1 MVGWGTRRNR
11 HIQHDVRYALALL
24 ISVSLITVCAA
35 CGSPS
40 STTAN
45 GNAAQ
50 SNAAACKAPDFAGPF
65 ANEFQS
71 AYEQSKTD
79 LAKRILADCRI
90 TDAELNEILDVQ
102 NDCLAPYGL
111 VATKGQ
117 LARLRDSALTDDE
130 MNQKNTE
137 CAEKTDLW
145 NVEAL
150 HDEIQ
155 GNPGNLDTEAF
166 QKAAYQCLKQRDL
179 LPKPLSEQEYL
190 AMEVSSTDSETRIE
204 EKTRKWN
211 EFYSMY
217 MEYNED
223 GSRNPDYNADKAQ
236 QFWACQQDPLHQ

>member
-1 MVGWGTRRNR
+1 M
-11 HIQHDVRYALALL
+11 LASASLL
-24 ISVSLITVCAA
+24 AA
-35 CGSPS
+35 CGACSSPS
-40 STTAN
+40 SAAPNSSATQSVATT
-45 GNAAQ
+45 
-50 SNAAACKAPDFAGPF
+50 CKAPDFAGPF

-90 TDAELNEILDVQ
+90 TDAELNEILDAQ
-102 NDCLAPYGL
+102 NACLAPYGL

-145 NVEAL
+145 TVEAL
-150 HDEIQ
+150 YDEMQ
-155 GNPGNLDTEAF
+155 GNPSNLDIEALH
-166 QKAAYQCLKQRDL
+166 KASYQCLKQRDL

-190 AMEVSSTDSETRIE
+190 AMEVSSTDSETQIE

-211 EFYSMY
+211 ELYHVY

-223 GSRNPDYNADKAQ
+223 GSRNPSYNADKAQ
-236 QFWACQQDPLHQ
+236 QFWQCQSDPLNQ

>member
-1 MVGWGTRRNR
+1 MVGWGICRE
-11 HIQHDVRYALALL
+11 HLQHDVRHVLALL
-24 ISVSLITVCAA
+24 ISASLVAVCAA

-40 STTAN
+40 STAPNSSAT
-45 GNAAQ
+45 Q
-50 SNAAACKAPDFAGPF
+50 SAAATCKAPDFAGPY
-65 ANEFQS
+65 ANEFKN
-71 AYEQSKTD
+71 AYEQSETD
-79 LAKRILADCRI
+79 LAKRILADCQI
-90 TDAELNEILDVQ
+90 TDAELNEILDAQ
-102 NDCLAPYGL
+102 NACLAPYGL

-145 NVEAL
+145 TVEAL
-150 HDEIQ
+150 YDEMQ
-155 GNPGNLDTEAF
+155 GNPSNLDTEALR
-166 QKAAYQCLKQRDL
+166 KASYQCLKQRDL

-236 QFWACQQDPLHQ
+236 QFWQCQSDPLNQ